1 MNGNADHEYQ
11 MRSIC
16 VKGSTEP
23 KRFSGRA
30 QPPMDCFLGVLAIGN
45 LSPADPH
52 RAGLS
57 FGPRSITYAE
67 PKLSRIR

>member
-1 MNGNADHEYQ
+1 
-11 MRSIC
+11 
-16 VKGSTEP
+16 
-23 KRFSGRA
+23 
-30 QPPMDCFLGVLAIGN
+30 MDCFLGVLTIGN

-67 PKLSRIR
+67 PKLSRMR